1 MRTPRHARRSVL
13 PRCTSGSAAPGRHG
27 RRAQSLV
34 ELALTLP
41 VLFVLTAGVLDLAH
55 VFSVAG
61 ICANAAREGARYGA
75 TNPTDTDGITTRVI
89 EEAAGAP
96 LTLTAGQV
104 SVTTPA
110 GTTSGNPITVQVSYQ
125 VALMLAPALGLAQP
139 TIVRQTTMA
148 IF

>member
-1 MRTPRHARRSVL
+1 M
-13 PRCTSGSAAPGRHG
+13 
-27 RRAQSLV
+27 
-34 ELALTLP
+34 ALTLP
-41 VLFVLTAGVLDLAH
+41 VLLLLTAGVLDLAH

-89 EEAAGAP
+89 DEAAGAP
-96 LTLTAGQV
+96 LTLTASQV
-104 SVTTPA
+104 TVTTPS
-110 GTTSGNPITVQVSYQ
+110 GTTSGSPVTVQVTNK

-139 TIVRQTTMA
+139 IIVRQATMA

>member
-1 MRTPRHARRSVL
+1 VVAPRR
-13 PRCTSGSAAPGRHG
+13 TSGPFARGPRG
-27 RRAQSLV
+27 RRGQSLV

-41 VLFVLTAGVLDLAH
+41 VLLFLTAGVLDLAH
-55 VFSVAG
+55 IFSVAG

-89 EEAAGAP
+89 DEAAGAP
-96 LTLTAGQV
+96 LTLTASQV
-104 SVTTPA
+104 TVTTPS
-110 GTTSGNPITVQVSYQ
+110 GTTSGSPVTVQVTHQ

-139 TIVRQTTMA
+139 TIVRQATMA